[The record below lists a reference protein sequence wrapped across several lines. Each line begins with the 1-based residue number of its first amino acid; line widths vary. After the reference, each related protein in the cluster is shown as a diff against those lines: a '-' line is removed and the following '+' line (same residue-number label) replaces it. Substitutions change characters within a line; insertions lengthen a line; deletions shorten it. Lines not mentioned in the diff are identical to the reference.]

1 MFKRLLSGAAET
13 AKSLASQTAEAVE
26 LTKIGTRLQALVSP
40 ANFAKWKAFADS
52 LAAKTGAA
60 TDGAKDVP
68 AALKKI
74 FDPAHL
80 TTVWSLVVSIFKGV
94 IFLRTTIRENP
105 KLADPLK
112 EVLASVRAL
121 KAVKTAADFE
131 TCMRDL
137 EAKLK
142 SVKTLIGQDGG
153 IIHYVIDKIIEGI
166 TGILAKGARA
176 SGDFVLG
183 IALGS
188 IETHLDVLEIILSY
202 VLE

>member
-1 MFKRLLSGAAET
+1 M
-13 AKSLASQTAEAVE
+13 ASQTAEAVE
-26 LTKIGTRLQALVSP
+26 LTKIGTRLQSLVSP
-40 ANFAKWKAFADS
+40 ANFAKWKSFADS

-80 TTVWSLVVSIFKGV
+80 STVWSLIVSIFKGV
-94 IFLRTTIRENP
+94 IFLRSTIRENP
-105 KLADPLK
+105 ALAAPLK

-131 TCMRDL
+131 KAMREL
-137 EAKLK
+137 EVKLK

-166 TGILAKGARA
+166 TGILAKGARF